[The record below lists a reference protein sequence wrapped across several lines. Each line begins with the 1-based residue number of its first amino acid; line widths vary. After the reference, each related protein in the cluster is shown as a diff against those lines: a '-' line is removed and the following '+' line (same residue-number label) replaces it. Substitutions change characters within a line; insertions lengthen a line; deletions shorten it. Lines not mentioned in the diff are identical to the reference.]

1 MSVLP
6 EPQPPAPP
14 SRVEQAF
21 DRALRVAGGV
31 LAVWAGVLV
40 ALLDLIFATWAWATV
55 QGRSGG
61 AQALVG
67 VGLAVGGVAAV
78 VASTVLLG
86 WFAHRSTGTRW
97 AVALAALPWFLVI
110 VVGGFRTTEGDLAL
124 AGDNVLGLALIVAGA
139 VTFAV
144 LGFRQIVV
152 PPPSPSSPSS
162 ADHR

>member
-1 MSVLP
+1 MSVLS

-14 SRVEQAF
+14 SRAERAL
-21 DRALRVAGGV
+21 DRVLRVAGGV
-31 LAVWAGVLV
+31 VSLWAGVLA
-40 ALLDLIFATWAWATV
+40 ALLDLIFATWAWETV

-67 VGLAVGGVAAV
+67 IGLAVAGIAAV

-86 WFAHRSTGTRW
+86 WFAHSSTGSRW
-97 AVALAALPWFLVI
+97 GVALVALPWFLVI

-144 LGFRQIVV
+144 LGFRHVV
-152 PPPSPSSPSS
+152 TPP
-162 ADHR
+162 ATTAR

>member
-1 MSVLP
+1 MTLPAVPVSILP

-14 SRVEQAF
+14 SRAERAL
-21 DRALRVAGGV
+21 DRAVRVAGGV
-31 LAVWAGVLV
+31 VTVWAGVLA
-40 ALLDLIFATWAWATV
+40 ALLDLIFATWAWETV

-67 VGLAVGGVAAV
+67 VGLVVAGIAAV

-86 WFAHRSTGTRW
+86 SFAHRSTGTRW

-152 PPPSPSSPSS
+152 PPAAS
-162 ADHR
+162 R

>member
-1 MSVLP
+1 MSILP

-14 SRVEQAF
+14 SRAERAL
-21 DRALRVAGGV
+21 DRAVRVAGGV
-31 LAVWAGVLV
+31 VTVWAGVLA
-40 ALLDLIFATWAWATV
+40 ALLDLIFATWAWETV

-67 VGLAVGGVAAV
+67 IGLVVAGIAAV

-86 WFAHRSTGTRW
+86 SFAHRSTGTRW

-124 AGDNVLGLALIVAGA
+124 AGDNVLGLALIVAGS

-152 PPPSPSSPSS
+152 PPTAS
-162 ADHR
+162 R

>member
-1 MSVLP
+1 MTSPAVPVSVLP
-6 EPQPPAPP
+6 ESPPPDPP
-14 SRVEQAF
+14 SGAERAL

-31 LAVWAGVLV
+31 VAVWAGVV
-40 ALLDLIFATWAWATV
+40 AALLDLIFATWAWETV

-67 VGLAVGGVAAV
+67 IGLAVAGIAAV
-78 VASTVLLG
+78 AASTVLLG
-86 WFAHRSTGTRW
+86 WFAHSSTGSRW

-124 AGDNVLGLALIVAGA
+124 AGDNVLGLLLIVTGA

-144 LGFRQIVV
+144 LGFRHIVT
-152 PPPSPSSPSS
+152 PPPT
-162 ADHR
+162 HR

>member
-1 MSVLP
+1 MTLPAAPVSILP
-6 EPQPPAPP
+6 EPQPPASP
-14 SRVEQAF
+14 SRAE
-21 DRALRVAGGV
+21 RALDRVVRVAGGV
-31 LAVWAGVLV
+31 VTVWAGVLA
-40 ALLDLIFATWAWATV
+40 ALLDLIFATWAWETV

-67 VGLAVGGVAAV
+67 IGLVLAGIAAV

-86 WFAHRSTGTRW
+86 SFAHRSTGTRW

-152 PPPSPSSPSS
+152 PPPAS
-162 ADHR
+162 R